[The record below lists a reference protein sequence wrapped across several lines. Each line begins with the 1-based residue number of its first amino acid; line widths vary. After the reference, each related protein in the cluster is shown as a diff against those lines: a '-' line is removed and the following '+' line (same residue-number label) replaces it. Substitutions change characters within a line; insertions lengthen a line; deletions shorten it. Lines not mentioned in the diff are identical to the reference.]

1 MLSQDICGR
10 FFPILHQL
18 ESGKSCCEYLN
29 GFSGLQSIIS
39 FHLCSPP
46 LNPFFSK
53 RNQIIC
59 FIIYILRRY
68 VSVEGLHEHCQILNC

>member
-53 RNQIIC
+53 SKWREEFNVTSMGDTTT
-59 FIIYILRRY
+59 R
-68 VSVEGLHEHCQILNC
+68 